1 MIAATWRIL
10 AVLALAWALGFALF
24 MLSLGKPLD
33 PGVRTDAIVVPT
45 GGAGRIPRGI
55 ALLQGGAAKRMLITG
70 TDPTVRPIE
79 LAVEHRAPPALFRCC
94 IDLGHEAVDTRSN
107 ADETAAWVR
116 ARGYRSV
123 RLVTA
128 DWHVP
133 RAKLELG
140 NALGGEIEIE
150 GDGVRTNAR
159 FTMLLREY
167 HKYLVRR
174 VALLFGLGNG

>member
-1 MIAATWRIL
+1 VILRIAAL
-10 AVLALAWALGFALF
+10 FALAWALGFALF

-33 PGVRTDAIVVPT
+33 PGVKSDAIVVPT
-45 GGAGRIPRGI
+45 GGAGRIDRGI
-55 ALLQGGAAKRMLITG
+55 ALIRARSAKRMLITG

-79 LAVEHRAPPALFRCC
+79 LAVQYKAPPQLFRCC

-116 ARGYRSV
+116 RRGYKSV

-128 DWHVP
+128 DWHMA
-133 RAKLELG
+133 RAKLELS
-140 NALGGEIEIE
+140 NALDGDVEVV
-150 GDGVRTNAR
+150 GDGVPTQPRLA
-159 FTMLLREY
+159 MLLREY

-174 VALLFGLGNG
+174 IVLLTGIGNG